1 MYIFMLY
8 RLICYP
14 NTSYKH
20 IHTKTFEKK
29 GFSFLFQKSLLTTK
43 TYDKGSNP
51 VIPLTLC
58 TIYMR
63 PYIICKYDREH
74 TFRCP
79 LHTYLLHA

>member
-29 GFSFLFQKSLLTTK
+29 GFSFLFQLSLLTTK

-51 VIPLTLC
+51 GNQFTYIA
-58 TIYMR
+58 IYMR
-63 PYIICKYDREH
+63 PYIICVLIR
-74 TFRCP
+74 
-79 LHTYLLHA
+79 